1 MKNQGKFKPDL
12 AAAVLITAAYVN
24 DEEACKQY
32 GVSLRSLQN
41 WRRRL
46 HEDAEFAD
54 FFTTKSRE
62 AGQRWA
68 EQLPV
73 ALTKALQFLSAA
85 ADAVRLDPLYLRNPM
100 VVQAIAGAFKLCA
113 DVHLTSKVLDA
124 RLANSDRPENGLPEQ
139 IPADQRSVEYAN

>member
-1 MKNQGKFKPDL
+1 MKNQGKFKPEI

-24 DEEACKQY
+24 DDEACKQY

-62 AGQRWA
+62 AGQKWA
-68 EQLPV
+68 EQLPI

-85 ADAVRLDPLYLRNPM
+85 ADAVRQDPLYLRNPM

-124 RLANSDRPENGLPEQ
+124 RLANKDRPENGISEQ
-139 IPADQRSVEYAN
+139 VSPGQQPVEYTN